1 MVVKVMNRIREL
13 FKSNKFKILFAMAMT
28 FTTIIFFNIVDSTS
42 EVNLEIA
49 IMPVLCLLWGPF
61 GILGFIIVESIYLLV
76 FDPHDAPYVLKVI
89 IIFCICN
96 MLMWK
101 LWYSTMNRDGMEIP
115 NFNKLY
121 NIIKFL
127 AIFLIYVAGLYILLN
142 GLVKGQYDVK
152 NLHDNIIIL
161 SPLSI
166 LIMII
171 GIHLAIKY
179 KIPVYTPKGL
189 KQVLP
194 KKVYPILLIAAIII
208 GIVNT
213 ISDNNAFDSTI
224 ISILVMVLMIIYIT
238 KPFGENYTIN
248 EDININLF
256 NKINSSLFLLLLIL
270 LAITTLPLYVFI
282 PDIITPTDILSNF
295 AYIIEQFISLIII
308 PVLIYMYYL
317 EKNMTKPIN
326 KLTKSL
332 SRNITTP
339 QDYQKLNEDLNSITV
354 NNELKSLAGSLLEME
369 EDLNLYRK
377 QLVEVTSQK
386 ERFETEM
393 KLGHDI
399 QDSMIPKNFE
409 EYNNGEKCEI
419 WGMMEPAR
427 EVAGDFY
434 DFFKIDDD
442 NIGFVIG
449 DVSGKGI
456 TASLIMVKAM
466 TLIQDYAIHFEDL
479 SDVFYEVNNL
489 LCEGNVE
496 NLFVTCWLGKI
507 NFKTKKL
514 SYVNAGHNPPL
525 IKQNENFEYYNINP
539 GVVLAAMEDM
549 PYETNELQLKSGD
562 AIILYTDG
570 ITEANYNYND
580 FYGEERLK
588 DILNK
593 HKNDDLE
600 KIITSV
606 KKDIDDFCENQEQFD
621 DTTMFAIRLK

>member
-1 MVVKVMNRIREL
+1 MNRIREL

>member
-1 MVVKVMNRIREL
+1 MNRIREL
-13 FKSNKFKILFAMAMT
+13 FKSNKFKILFAMTMT
-28 FTTIIFFNIVDSTS
+28 FITIIFFNIVDSTS

-101 LWYSTMNRDGMEIP
+101 LWYSTMNREGMEIP

-208 GIVNT
+208 GMVNT

-256 NKINSSLFLLLLIL
+256 NKINLSLFILLLIL

-282 PDIITPTDILSNF
+282 PGIITPTDVLSNF

-479 SDVFYEVNNL
+479 SEVFYEVNNL

>member
-409 EYNNGEKCEI
+409 EYNNSEKCEI

>member
-1 MVVKVMNRIREL
+1 MNRIREL

-409 EYNNGEKCEI
+409 EYNNSEKCEI

>member
-1 MVVKVMNRIREL
+1 MNRIREL

-101 LWYSTMNRDGMEIP
+101 LWYSTMNREGMEIP

-208 GIVNT
+208 GMVNT

-282 PDIITPTDILSNF
+282 PGIITPTDVLSNF

>member
-208 GIVNT
+208 GMVNT

-282 PDIITPTDILSNF
+282 PGIITPTDVLSNF

-409 EYNNGEKCEI
+409 EYNNSEKCEI

>member
-1 MVVKVMNRIREL
+1 MNRIREL
-13 FKSNKFKILFAMAMT
+13 FKSNKFKILFAMTMT
-28 FTTIIFFNIVDSTS
+28 FITIIFFNIVDSTS

-101 LWYSTMNRDGMEIP
+101 LWYSTMNREGMEIP

-282 PDIITPTDILSNF
+282 PGIITPTDVLSNF

-479 SDVFYEVNNL
+479 SEVFYEVNNL

>member
-208 GIVNT
+208 GMVNT

>member
-1 MVVKVMNRIREL
+1 
-13 FKSNKFKILFAMAMT
+13 
-28 FTTIIFFNIVDSTS
+28 
-42 EVNLEIA
+42 
-49 IMPVLCLLWGPF
+49 
-61 GILGFIIVESIYLLV
+61 
-76 FDPHDAPYVLKVI
+76 
-89 IIFCICN
+89 
-96 MLMWK
+96 
-101 LWYSTMNRDGMEIP
+101 
-115 NFNKLY
+115 
-121 NIIKFL
+121 
-127 AIFLIYVAGLYILLN
+127 
-142 GLVKGQYDVK
+142 
-152 NLHDNIIIL
+152 
-161 SPLSI
+161 
-166 LIMII
+166 MII

>member
-1 MVVKVMNRIREL
+1 MNRIREL

-208 GIVNT
+208 GMVNT

-282 PDIITPTDILSNF
+282 PGIITPTDVLSNF

>member
-1 MVVKVMNRIREL
+1 MNRIREL

-256 NKINSSLFLLLLIL
+256 NKINLSLFILLLIL

-282 PDIITPTDILSNF
+282 PGIITPTDVLSNF

>member
-1 MVVKVMNRIREL
+1 MNRIREL

-409 EYNNGEKCEI
+409 EYNNSEKCEI

-549 PYETNELQLKSGD
+549 PCETNELQLKSGD

>member
-208 GIVNT
+208 GMVNT

-282 PDIITPTDILSNF
+282 PGIITPTDVLSNF

>member
-1 MVVKVMNRIREL
+1 MNRIREL
-13 FKSNKFKILFAMAMT
+13 FKSNKFKILFAMTMT
-28 FTTIIFFNIVDSTS
+28 FITIIFFNIVDSTS

-208 GIVNT
+208 GMVNT